1 MESDVVTDLGL
12 QVKSPM
18 ASAIG
23 TVGWRAL
30 LKWVLP
36 LGVIIFCSSYTWYSI
51 ILPDCHA

>member
-1 MESDVVTDLGL
+1 MTDLGL